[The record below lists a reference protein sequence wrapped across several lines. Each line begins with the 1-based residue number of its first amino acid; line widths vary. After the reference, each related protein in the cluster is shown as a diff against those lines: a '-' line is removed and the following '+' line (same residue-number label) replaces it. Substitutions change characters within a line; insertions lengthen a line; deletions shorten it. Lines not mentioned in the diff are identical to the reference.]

1 MKSRARF
8 WIISMILLVFLENGD
23 LQMKFKGLIEGA
35 SRGRLAIADSNNP
48 PWEAPFHPNDPSKNP
63 QKKPRKTKT
72 FLHKREGNTYDVWK
86 KHTKSLACVQFKYL
100 N

>member
-1 MKSRARF
+1 MPNKVKGQILSQILDNFNDFMGFSRKDVLQ
-8 WIISMILLVFLENGD
+8 MIL
-23 LQMKFKGLIEGA
+23 KGLIKGA
-35 SRGRLAIADSNNP
+35 LRTQLAIADSNNP
-48 PWEAPFHPNDPSKNP
+48 PRNP
-63 QKKPRKTKT
+63 QKKPPKTKT